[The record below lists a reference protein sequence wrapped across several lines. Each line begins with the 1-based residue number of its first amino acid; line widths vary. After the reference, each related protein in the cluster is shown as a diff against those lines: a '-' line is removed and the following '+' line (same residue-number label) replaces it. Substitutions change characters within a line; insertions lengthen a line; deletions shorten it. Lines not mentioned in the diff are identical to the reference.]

1 MEQTRAW
8 LMLEQTASVMICD
21 TGKDRMIFVMRA
33 VVVRYR

>member
-1 MEQTRAW
+1 
-8 LMLEQTASVMICD
+8 MLEQTASVMICD